1 MKRTFT
7 RLTHLAVLA
16 AVSFSLGSSALAGQP
31 HMKAALQSLLAAR
44 GELERGTGGKGGQR
58 VAAIRAIDRA
68 IAEVQASLAKER

>member
-7 RLTHLAVLA
+7 RLTRLAVLA
-16 AVSFSLGSSALAGQP
+16 AASFALGSSALAGQP

-44 GELERGTGGKGGQR
+44 GELERANAGKGGQR

-68 IAEVQASLAKER
+68 IAEVQASIAKER